1 MIPAGEERGIGR
13 PYLNPAQ
20 DAKRLTHWA
29 PQCLLTR
36 TPIQVEIQ
44 WDGGEP
50 QARYRDPMSLVGPR
64 CARPR
69 PSIERDEALH
79 SKALPGSGC
88 HCAACEPWKL
98 PMNLRR
104 VAATFRLRRRFR
116 GISLH
121 GGNASLPSR
130 RIAMSARRHVMSA
143 GRHVTPPRRHVMSPG
158 RHVMSARRQ
167 GEPSRRNVTPPRRH
181 ARKPRGAPVFGVSEM
196 KACPPPA
203 GLHSM

>member
-1 MIPAGEERGIGR
+1 M
-13 PYLNPAQ
+13 N
-20 DAKRLTHWA
+20 
-29 PQCLLTR
+29 
-36 TPIQVEIQ
+36 
-44 WDGGEP
+44 
-50 QARYRDPMSLVGPR
+50 LVGPR

-88 HCAACEPWKL
+88 HCAAFEPWKL

-143 GRHVTPPRRHVMSPG
+143 GQHLTPSRRHVMSPG

-167 GEPSRRNVTPPRRH
+167 GDPSRRNVTPTRRQTPPSRRH
-181 ARKPRGAPVFGVSEM
+181 ARKPRMGTRDPVGPAARGLVR
-196 KACPPPA
+196 PPVGRLWKELILRSHRDGELVEA
-203 GLHSM
+203 QFKWGKTTEHRGKNSASRVLTAA